1 MPDED
6 LVFNR
11 AVLRG
16 ETRAQWAARFYEA
29 AARSGRVF
37 RTSDENLLVVPES
50 AAPKRIFSPDQFD
63 GVLGEIVNV
72 VQALRDE
79 DEGDQRMVTTALSR
93 PEIMKLFFSEQKK
106 VLPQV
111 SAVVHEPVVVPAGNG
126 TYVVTQPGYNPG
138 TGVYYYVAPGEV
150 PVVPVEG
157 IEALKFCFS
166 AVPFE
171 SQHYAA
177 NLMAWLLGGV
187 CLDPLLDPPL
197 LVVSGNQ
204 QGIGKSSVVQAAG
217 TIVTGVT
224 PSPISPHGGEF
235 AKQVSAQFL
244 ENSRFL
250 FLDNIVVRGTGSYDN
265 TQLSTLLTQGF
276 SKKMR
281 ILGHSRHVSASGIL
295 VAASLNDAKL
305 SVDLAT
311 RSLAVKLCSWQ
322 PRLHVPY
329 CKHYATENRRRLYGE
344 LLWLALQGRDDA
356 STDERYIGFRFRRWL
371 NFVRPRIEKHFGEL
385 AVTESCTLDEITQE
399 LYHLGLDWADTP
411 FTVAEFLQRLAMK
424 TSQFPALAQKRA
436 GIPSERGAQTAFGQL
451 LSGRE
456 GQALS
461 LDGTVSVTLE
471 SKTSRDGKLYS
482 FKVQ

>member
-1 MPDED
+1 MPGDD

-16 ETRAQWAARFYEA
+16 ETRAEWASRFFA
-29 AARSGRVF
+29 AAAASGRVF
-37 RTSDENLLVVPES
+37 RTSDENLLVVPDG
-50 AAPKRIFSPDQFD
+50 AGPKRIYSPDQFD
-63 GVLGEIVNV
+63 GVLCEIINV
-72 VQALRDE
+72 VQALRDDDDGE
-79 DEGDQRMVTTALSR
+79 QRMVTANLSR
-93 PEIMKLFFSEQKK
+93 PELMKLFFSEQKRA
-106 VLPQV
+106 LPLV
-111 SAVVHEPVVVPAGNG
+111 SAIVHEPVVVPSGNG
-126 TYVVTQPGYNPG
+126 SYVVTQPGYNPG
-138 TGVYYYVAPGEV
+138 NGVYYYVPPGEV
-150 PVVPVEG
+150 PVIPVPG
-157 IEALKFCFS
+157 TDALAMCFS

-171 SQHYAA
+171 NATYRA
-177 NLMAWLLGGV
+177 NLIAWLLGGV
-187 CLDPLLDPPL
+187 CLDPTLDPPL

-217 TIVTGVT
+217 TIVTGT
-224 PSPISPHGGEF
+224 MPSPISPQGGEF

-250 FLDNIVVRGTGSYDN
+250 FLDNIVIRGGGSYDN

-281 ILGHSRHVSASGIL
+281 ILGHSRSVSASGIL

-322 PRLHVPY
+322 PKLHVPY
-329 CKHYATENRRRLYGE
+329 CKHYAADNRRRLYGE
-344 LLWLALQGRDDA
+344 LLWLALQSRDDDA
-356 STDERYIGFRFRRWL
+356 TDERYIGFRFRRWL
-371 NFVRPRIEKHFGEL
+371 NFVRPRIEKHFGPL

-399 LYHLGLDWADTP
+399 LYHFGLDWADQP
-411 FTVAEFLQRLAMK
+411 FSVGDFLTRLSTKM
-424 TSQFPALAQKRA
+424 SQFPALAQKRA
-436 GIPSERGAQTAFGQL
+436 SIPSERGAQTAFGQL

-456 GQALS
+456 NQALS
-461 LDGTVSVTLE
+461 LDGSVTVTLQVE
-471 SKTSRDGKLYS
+471 TKRNGKVYQ